1 MPTRSSPA
9 AARTPRSG
17 TALLVLAGLLWGTG
31 GLAGSLL
38 ASRAGLQP
46 VAVAAYRLLV
56 GGALITAYAVAAG
69 RLTAVP
75 RTRAVAARVAAS
87 GVLLGVFQAAYFA
100 AVEATSVGL
109 ATLTTMVA
117 VPVLVTAG
125 AAVLDRRLPTR
136 RAAGSVVIAAG
147 GLVLLL
153 GSPSGTSGNR
163 AAGAGL
169 ALIAALGFAVL
180 TLDRRAPLPGLDRT
194 VATGLGFLAGGLLL
208 LPIGLVSGM
217 ELPLRVDAV
226 GALVFLGLVPTAIAY
241 LGYFAGLRRAGAAA
255 GVVAVLLEPLTAT
268 LLAVLL
274 GRESLGGPQ
283 ILGALLLLV
292 SIGIQQITAITAI
305 TARTTSAS

>member
-1 MPTRSSPA
+1 MPTRTSLA

-31 GLAGSLL
+31 GLAGSVL
-38 ASRAGLQP
+38 ASQAGLQP

-69 RLTAVP
+69 RLTTVP
-75 RTRAVAARVAAS
+75 LTRAMAARVTAS
-87 GVLLGVFQAAYFA
+87 GVLLAVFQAAYFA

-125 AAVLDRRLPTR
+125 TAILDRRLPTR
-136 RAAGSVVIAAG
+136 CAAGSILIAVG

-153 GSPSGTSGNR
+153 GFPTSAGGNRVSGT
-163 AAGAGL
+163 GL
-169 ALIAALGFAVL
+169 ALIAAFGFALL
-180 TLDRRAPLPGLDRT
+180 TLDRRTPLPHVDRAT
-194 VATGLGFLAGGLLL
+194 ATGLSFLAGGLLL
-208 LPIGLVSGM
+208 LPIGLASGM
-217 ELPLRVDAV
+217 QLPLRVDTVATL
-226 GALVFLGLVPTAIAY
+226 AFLGLVPTSVAY
-241 LGYFAGLRRAGAAA
+241 ISYFAGLQRAGATA

-268 LLAVLL
+268 LLAALFAHENL
-274 GRESLGGPQ
+274 SGTQ

-292 SIGIQQITAITAI
+292 SIAIQQVPT
-305 TARTTSAS
+305 R